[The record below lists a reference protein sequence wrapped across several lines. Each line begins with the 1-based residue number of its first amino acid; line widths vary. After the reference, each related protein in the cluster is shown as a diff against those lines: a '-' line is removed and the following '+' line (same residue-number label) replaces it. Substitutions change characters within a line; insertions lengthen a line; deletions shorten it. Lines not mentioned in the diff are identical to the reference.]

1 MKRGRASTR
10 RMAAFAAAFGA
21 VGALHGCSP
30 DGPEDGLPTHPSDG
44 FSVTLEWDAPTRDA
58 LGRPLTDLAA
68 YRLYYSPTLP
78 PTGPEGVRL
87 DLGSDTRAT
96 VSGLPAGRY
105 YFAVTALDLVGNESD
120 LSAPLEVETGP

>member
-1 MKRGRASTR
+1 MRRGRARTR
-10 RMAAFAAAFGA
+10 RIAAFAAPSGV
-21 VGALHGCSP
+21 VGILFGCSP
-30 DGPEDGLPTHPSDG
+30 DGPAGGLPTHPSDG

-58 LGRPLTDLAA
+58 LGRPLADLAG
-68 YRLYYSPTLP
+68 YRLYYSPALP
-78 PTGPEGVRL
+78 LTGPEGVRL
-87 DLGSDTRAT
+87 DLGLETRAT